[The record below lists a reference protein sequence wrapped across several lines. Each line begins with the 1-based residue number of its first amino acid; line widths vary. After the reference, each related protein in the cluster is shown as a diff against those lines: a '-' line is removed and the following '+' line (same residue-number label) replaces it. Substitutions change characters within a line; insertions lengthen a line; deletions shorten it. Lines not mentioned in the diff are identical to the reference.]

1 MSAVPAQCRRARV
14 LPLVCWL
21 ALAPSASAPPALGAD
36 LLIRGGRVLDGTGAP
51 PAPDTDIL
59 VQSGRIAAIGRALSA
74 PGVPVV
80 DATGATVLPGLIDAH
95 VHLSVVPG
103 TGQRD
108 DPPDVLR
115 QLRRHHLRAYLACG
129 VTTVLDTG
137 IPPETVHEIRDALAR
152 GTPGPA
158 FLTLGPGLTTPGG
171 YMSEVFAGVAS
182 AEQVERQVAAVDGL
196 SAVGIKVFMERGF
209 GPRAVWPIH
218 PPAVREA
225 IVAAARARDL
235 PIYVHAQREE
245 DKLLALDMGAH
256 AIVHAG
262 FTTDEPSDE
271 FVRRMVA
278 SRAYLMTTF
287 HLMDGQRIGFHPE
300 RLDDPLLRRTVPAQ
314 ELATARDPEAWRR
327 LARTQIGMAEPWL
340 PGALRGPVASL
351 VLTDAAL
358 ASRLRSSQAAVRRL
372 AAAGVQIVVGSDS
385 GNWPI
390 DPYHFHG
397 PSSLREMELLG
408 EAGFPPLDVIAAA
421 TRVPARMLGLEHEL
435 GTVEVGKRAD
445 LVIVRK
451 DPLRSLRALRTIRWT
466 VHAGVARTPS
476 QWLRR

>member
-1 MSAVPAQCRRARV
+1 MIILRRRQARV
-14 LPLVCWL
+14 FPLLCWL
-21 ALAPSASAPPALGAD
+21 ALSPSAGASPALAAD
-36 LLIRGGRVLDGTGAP
+36 LLIRGGRVIDGTGAP
-51 PAPDTDIL
+51 PRPHTDIL
-59 VQSGRIAAIGRALSA
+59 VRNGRIAAVGEALSA

-95 VHLSVVPG
+95 VHLAVVPG
-103 TGQRD
+103 AGQRD
-108 DPPDVLR
+108 DSPDVLR
-115 QLRRHHLRAYLACG
+115 QLRLHHLRAYLACG

-137 IPPETVHEIRDALAR
+137 IPVDVVHEVRDALAR
-152 GTPGPA
+152 GNPGPA

-182 AEQVERQVAAVDGL
+182 AEDVERRVAVVAGL
-196 SAVGIKVFMERGF
+196 SAVGVKVFMERGF

-245 DKLLALDMGAH
+245 DKLVALDMGAR

-262 FTTDEPSDE
+262 FTTAEPSDA
-271 FVRRMVA
+271 FVQRMVA

-287 HLMDGQRIGFHPE
+287 HLMDGQRMGFHPE
-300 RLDDPLLRRTVPAQ
+300 RLDDPLLRRTVPPL
-314 ELATARDPEAWRR
+314 ELATARHPEAGRR
-327 LARTQIGMAEPWL
+327 LARAQLAMAEPWL
-340 PGALRGPVASL
+340 PAPLRGPVASL
-351 VLTDAAL
+351 ILTDAAF

-372 AAAGVQIVVGSDS
+372 AAAGVPIVVGSDS

-408 EAGFPPLDVIAAA
+408 EAGFPPLDVIAAS
-421 TRVPARMLGLEHEL
+421 TRVPAAMLGLEREL

-451 DPLRSLRALRTIRWT
+451 DPLRSLRALRTVRWT
-466 VHAGVARTPS
+466 VRDGVARTPS
-476 QWLRR
+476 QWLRQ